1 MSVVCSHRFGD
12 RSFAKAAP
20 GNQRK
25 ECLNGR
31 FGPGGGGGGVT
42 LQDSEGDTRRLTQK
56 KWNLSSQDRHHS
68 LRGHEPPGIIRL
80 KPQQQAAC
88 PVHVRTLF
96 LACVSGA

>member
-31 FGPGGGGGGVT
+31 FGPGGGGGGRQGAGPVGWEEEFRFRNVEFVT
-42 LQDSEGDTRRLTQK
+42 LRCQGAERIAAGLTENTQK
-56 KWNLSSQDRHHS
+56 MIAIL
-68 LRGHEPPGIIRL
+68 LI
-80 KPQQQAAC
+80 
-88 PVHVRTLF
+88 T
-96 LACVSGA
+96 